1 MLPAAAQPE
10 IHGSLCEPKLALA
23 MFHLSVKPISRSAGR
38 TATAAAAYRSGALI
52 VDERTGELH
61 DYTRKRDVV
70 QEGSGIV
77 VPPGSPVWAED
88 RAALWNAAEAAE
100 KRKDARVARD
110 YEVAIPKELTK
121 EQGIELVRDFS
132 AGLAERY
139 GVAVDYN
146 VHRDEL
152 KKWDGTEKGWQ
163 GYHAHVLT
171 STRKLGRDG
180 FGDKAE
186 IELSDT
192 KRKGLG
198 LGDGASEIERVRQ
211 MWEVAANRH
220 LEQANQT
227 QRIDRR
233 SLKDQGIAREP
244 TVHLGPGVT
253 ALERDGIP
261 SRLGDINRQA
271 EAQRTAQREIQR
283 DKAPEAQKVKAREAE
298 TPKRKELERVLE
310 LEYPAYRP
318 EARKTLAELA
328 EIRDARVRQ
337 ALARARLREARRE
350 EALKNPEAKYLERM
364 ERWDRTWEAID
375 KASARARELLEQAKQ
390 LAKRLVEASGV
401 KQLVAWSHEFM
412 RRHQPELVAPEVGE
426 QPAAT
431 VPRSAAADK
440 AVDIDFDRLTS
451 SFRLEKPAADTT
463 SPKPTSGRH
472 ADPGRAAV
480 GDLKA
485 QAAEGVAAF
494 RARYEKTRHVQPAKT
509 PADLALERLKA
520 AVDAKR
526 REQEA
531 AVQKRKQ
538 NDRGQGHE
546 LPPRDKPKDGPDFE
560 R

>member
-1 MLPAAAQPE
+1 
-10 IHGSLCEPKLALA
+10 

-38 TATAAAAYRSGALI
+38 TATAAAAYRSGSLI
-52 VDERTGELH
+52 ADERTGELH
-61 DYTRKRDVV
+61 DYTRKRDIV
-70 QEGSGIV
+70 QEGSGIL
-77 VPPGSPVWAED
+77 VPPGSPAWAED

-121 EQGIELVRDFS
+121 EQGIDLVRDFS
-132 AGLAERY
+132 AGLVERY

-152 KKWDGTEKGWQ
+152 RKWDGSEKGWQ

-180 FGDKAE
+180 FSDKAE

-192 KRKGLG
+192 KRKSLG

-233 SLKDQGIAREP
+233 SLKDQGIDREP

-271 EAQRTAQREIQR
+271 VAQHTAQRQKEPEPE
-283 DKAPEAQKVKAREAE
+283 KLEAQKVE
-298 TPKRKELERVLE
+298 TRKHKEVERVLE

-318 EARKTLAELA
+318 EVRKTLAELA

-337 ALARARLREARRE
+337 ALARARLREVRRE

-364 ERWDRTWEAID
+364 ERWDRAREALD
-375 KASARARELLEQAKQ
+375 KAAHRAKELLDQARELAR
-390 LAKRLVEASGV
+390 RLVEASGV
-401 KQLVAWSHEFM
+401 KQLVAWSHEFL
-412 RRHQPELVAPEVGE
+412 RRNQPELVTPEVH
-426 QPAAT
+426 QPVAKASQ
-431 VPRSAAADK
+431 RAAAVK
-440 AVDIDFDRLTS
+440 AVDIDLSHTAPA
-451 SFRLEKPAADTT
+451 LPLGKPASDAMRFAKPASGRQADTQG
-463 SPKPTSGRH
+463 S
-472 ADPGRAAV
+472 AA

-494 RARYEKTRHVQPAKT
+494 RARFEKNRQVQPAKT
-509 PADLALERLKA
+509 PADLALEQLKA
-520 AVDAKR
+520 AVEATRAK
-526 REQEA
+526 EA
-531 AVQKRKQ
+531 AAQKSRQ
-538 NDRGQGHE
+538 SDRGRPGHE
-546 LPPRDKPKDGPDFE
+546 LPPRDKSKDGPDFD

>member
-1 MLPAAAQPE
+1 MVCFA
-10 IHGSLCEPKLALA
+10 SPKLASA

-38 TATAAAAYRSGALI
+38 TATAAAAYRSGSLI
-52 VDERTGELH
+52 TDERTGELH
-61 DYTRKRDVV
+61 DYTRKRDIV
-70 QEGSGIV
+70 QEGSGIL
-77 VPPGSPVWAED
+77 VPPGSPAWAED
-88 RAALWNAAEAAE
+88 RATLWNAAEAAE

-121 EQGIELVRDFS
+121 AQGIELVRDFADS
-132 AGLAERY
+132 LADRY

-152 KKWDGTEKGWQ
+152 RKWDGTEKGWQ

-192 KRKGLG
+192 KRKSLG
-198 LGDGASEIERVRQ
+198 LGDGASEIERVRR

-233 SLKDQGIAREP
+233 SLKDQGIDRDP

-253 ALERDGIP
+253 ALECDGIP

-271 EAQRTAQREIQR
+271 VAQHTAQRE
-283 DKAPEAQKVKAREAE
+283 KEPAAQKAEAREAE
-298 TPKRKELERVLE
+298 TPRRKELERVLE

-318 EARKTLAELA
+318 EVRKTLAELA
-328 EIRDARVRQ
+328 EMRDARVRQ
-337 ALARARLREARRE
+337 ALARARSREARRE

-401 KQLVAWSHEFM
+401 KQLVAWSHDFLW
-412 RRHQPELVAPEVGE
+412 RHQPELVSPEVR
-426 QPAAT
+426 QPAAIASQ
-431 VPRSAAADK
+431 SAAADK
-440 AVDIDFDRLTS
+440 AVDIDLGRLAS
-451 SFRLEKPAADTT
+451 SRQLEGPTADVTPPVKPA
-463 SPKPTSGRH
+463 
-472 ADPGRAAV
+472 PGGQVGSAA

-494 RARYEKTRHVQPAKT
+494 RARAAQLRHAQPAKT
-509 PADLALERLKA
+509 PADEALERLKA
-520 AVDAKR
+520 AVEAR
-526 REQEA
+526 REQEDA
-531 AVQKRKQ
+531 SKKGQQK
-538 NDRGQGHE
+538 DRGQDNE
-546 LPPRDKPKDGPDFE
+546 LTRRNRGKDGPE
-560 R
+560 IG